1 MPVVEQIANGLAL
14 GMIYALIAIGFTVV
28 FGILRMMNFAH
39 GDTYMVGVYVCT
51 SLIALGF
58 SPLVSAI
65 LALLAGGFL
74 ATAVEITCYRPLRRT
89 NAAMPIVTA
98 VAAGWVIRNA
108 VQYIWGAKPLPFA
121 GLIPDMFVYIGAI
134 KLSLMHGIVL
144 VVSII
149 AVVLFQIFLRKTK
162 TGLAIL
168 ATSNDLE
175 VAAVMGISINKVIST
190 TYFIGG
196 MLGVIG
202 GLLYVN
208 IYGLVSPVMGF
219 AGTITAFT
227 AAVLG
232 GMGNMAGALIGGL
245 LLGLVQSLSA
255 AFISTGYRDA
265 VTFGL
270 LILVLLIR
278 PVGLLG
284 SPMLETE
291 RV

>member
-1 MPVVEQIANGLAL
+1 MPVLEQIVNGLAL

-39 GDTYMVGVYVCT
+39 GDTYMLGVYLCT
-51 SLIALGF
+51 SLITLGV
-58 SPLVSAI
+58 SPMVSII
-65 LALLAGGFL
+65 LALLAGGLL
-74 ATAVEITCYRPLRRT
+74 ASGIEITCYRPLRHT
-89 NAAMPIVTA
+89 GAAMPIVTA

-108 VQYIWGAKPLPFA
+108 VQYVWGAKPLPFP
-121 GLIPDMFVYIGAI
+121 GLIPDIVINIGVV

-144 VVSII
+144 IISIL

-162 TGLAIL
+162 IGLAIL

-175 VAAVMGISINKVIST
+175 VAAIMGISINKVIAT
-190 TYFIGG
+190 TYFVGG

-232 GMGNMAGALIGGL
+232 GMGHMTGALVGGL
-245 LLGLVQSLSA
+245 LLGLAQTLSA